1 MLRLLMLG
9 ATVAILPLLA
19 ACQPPGTGQPGAG
32 AGGAEGGG
40 GDILMSILPL
50 ILIFVVFYFLLI
62 RPQQRKQK
70 AHREMLGNVK
80 RGDDIVTTGGM
91 IGRVIKVDRDDNLL
105 VEVAP
110 NVRIKFMRSAIA
122 EIVRR
127 PEPSRSTGSDDDDE
141 ADGGEEEAERTDTGS
156 SGQRT
161 DNR

>member
-9 ATVAILPLLA
+9 ATVVIVPLLA
-19 ACQPPGTGQPGAG
+19 ACQPPGTGQPGT
-32 AGGAEGGG
+32 GAEGGG
-40 GDILMSILPL
+40 SDILMSILPL

-70 AHREMLGNVK
+70 AHREMLTNVR

-110 NVRIKFMRSAIA
+110 NVRIKFMRNSIA

-127 PEPSRSTGSDDDDE
+127 PSPARSDGDDDE
-141 ADGGEEEAERTDTGS
+141 DETEGDEAEERKDAGS
-156 SGQRT
+156 SSQRT
-161 DNR
+161 DNK